1 MRIITS
7 VVTHVIIKVIV
18 TLVVH
23 IVLLIITV
31 CKRIQVKISVA
42 IVIIMDIARASH
54 PRMVLTSDFA
64 GDCEENRR
72 WDGEENNRR
81 RDCEK
86 VSTLVN
92 AFDEHVIAVD
102 GCSHFHG
109 IRCRFLNQ
117 HFDFVHI
124 CIHPFCSH
132 FLFRMSSVYH
142 VIIYLLYERLQHFS
156 ETNFQV

>member
-7 VVTHVIIKVIV
+7 VVTHVIIKIIV

-54 PRMVLTSDFA
+54 PRMALTSDFA
-64 GDCEENRR
+64 GDREENRR

-86 VSTLVN
+86 VSTLGN

-109 IRCRFLNQ
+109 IRCRLSYT
-117 HFDFVHI
+117 
-124 CIHPFCSH
+124 CIPLHPPA
-132 FLFRMSSVYH
+132 LPT
-142 VIIYLLYERLQHFS
+142 RLSFPPLPPTHRTPRTPS
-156 ETNFQV
+156 PSLHPSY